1 MNDVFN
7 SNIFYLSAI
16 NSTTYMKS
24 FSFSPIANDD
34 ANVLILGTM
43 PGTKSLELNQYYGHN
58 QNNFWKFMFEIF
70 KEDFSND
77 YEKRKA
83 LLQKNK
89 VALWDVLQFCDR
101 IGSLDSAIKN
111 EIANDFETFLERHPN
126 IKTILFNGQ
135 KAAAFFKKYVQLK
148 KNYEFII
155 LPSTSPANASQTY
168 QSKLQQWKIISSL
181 Q

>member
-1 MNDVFN
+1 M
-7 SNIFYLSAI
+7 SNINNDEFI
-16 NSTTYMKS
+16 E
-24 FSFSPIANDD
+24 PILDPRNAKFTIFPIKYHKIW
-34 ANVLILGTM
+34 ARYKEQLASM
-43 PGTKSLELNQYYGHN
+43 
-58 QNNFWKFMFEIF
+58 WKAEEI
-70 KEDFSND
+70 DFSND

-111 EIANDFETFLERHPN
+111 EIANDFETFLEQHPN

-148 KNYEFII
+148 KHYEFII